1 MNETPKSGPRKSLLV
16 PFALV
21 ALAGG
26 PALAQPAAPPPSDAP
41 PVAAPAQPVPP
52 PPVAAPEPAPLPP
65 LPPPAAPP
73 PPAPEALP
81 APKKRSAEEIP
92 APAEIA
98 TAATPG
104 SAGFARRAL
113 KVTLGEGKSAW
124 SVTLFGAV
132 QADYIVDSTRSYDE
146 YLGPVLVARDDT
158 YEGTVG
164 RTQFTARST
173 RFGLVLES
181 PTIGGVTPSAAFL
194 GDFSGNQP
202 GVPYPNNANTNETIS
217 GNRLSEINYF
227 NSPSFR
233 IRYAYLTLR
242 SRVVD
247 LVAGETVDVF
257 GWQSFYSLCSLSWV
271 PNQITSRNPQL
282 RVSKSFGVGGPVSL
296 DVALEGARPAQR
308 DSQVPDGMGALR
320 LSFNGWKGVTTPG
333 NSVTIASPLSVSVS
347 GVTRQFKVNA
357 FTPAPTQSSNQTTG
371 WGVSFDVFV
380 PIIRAMDADDRSN
393 KLTLIGSFVY
403 GTGIADIMVT
413 GGGAKFPTLPNSM
426 QYNPP
431 PVYNPDID
439 NGLVTFD
446 STGVLHSIDW
456 WTAKAGIQ
464 YYLPGRFILSLN
476 GTYAHSKN
484 IAKLYPRGG
493 AEIELLGSVADTTMY
508 GDVTVLW
515 DATAAVRFGLSGAYT
530 QVRYL
535 DGNEPHNIRGI
546 GQAIYVF

>member
-1 MNETPKSGPRKSLLV
+1 MNETFTSGPRKSLLAT
-16 PFALV
+16 FALV
-21 ALAGG
+21 ALAAGAARAQTNDEK
-26 PALAQPAAPPPSDAP
+26 PAGAADAQPPAPPPSTTPAP
-41 PVAAPAQPVPP
+41 PTQMQST
-52 PPVAAPEPAPLPP
+52 PEPAPT
-65 LPPPAAPP
+65 PPPVSGPVP
-73 PPAPEALP
+73 M
-81 APKKRSAEEIP
+81 PKKHRTAEEIP

-104 SAGFARRAL
+104 SAGFARRPL
-113 KVTLGEGKSAW
+113 KATLGEGQSAW

-132 QADYIVDSTRSYDE
+132 QVDYIADTTRSYDE
-146 YLGPVLVARDDT
+146 YLGPVLVARSDT

-173 RFGLVLES
+173 RVGLVLES

-202 GVPYPNNANTNETIS
+202 GVPYPNSANTNETINGS
-217 GNRLSEINYF
+217 RLSEINYY

-233 IRYAYLTLR
+233 MRYAYLTLR

-271 PNQITSRNPQL
+271 PAQITSRNPQL
-282 RVSKSFGVGGPVSL
+282 RVSKSFGVGGPISL
-296 DVALEGARPAQR
+296 DVALEAARPAQR
-308 DSQVPDGMGALR
+308 DAQVPDGMGAVR
-320 LSFNGWKGVTTPG
+320 LSVNKWKGITTPG
-333 NSVTIASPLSVSVS
+333 NSVTIASPLSFSVS
-347 GVTRQFKVNA
+347 GVTRQFNVNA
-357 FTPAPTQSSNQTTG
+357 FAPAPTQSSNHTVG
-371 WGVSFDVFV
+371 WGVSFDLFLPVI
-380 PIIRAMDADDRSN
+380 PASDADDRRN

-403 GTGIADIMVT
+403 GTGIADLMVA

-446 STGVLHSIDW
+446 LFGVVHSIDW
-456 WTAKAGIQ
+456 WTAKVGLQ
-464 YYLPGRFILSLN
+464 YYMPARFILSLN
-476 GTYAHSKN
+476 ATYAHSNN

-493 AEIELLGSVADTTMY
+493 AEIELLGTVADSTRF
-508 GDVTVLW
+508 GEATVLW
-515 DATAAVRFGLSGAYT
+515 DATPAVRFGLSAQYT

-535 DGNEPHNIRGI
+535 DGNEPHNVRGV

>member
-1 MNETPKSGPRKSLLV
+1 MNENPTRGPRKSLLV

-21 ALAGG
+21 ALASS
-26 PALAQPAAPPPSDAP
+26 PALAQTSPSEQKPDAQPEAAPPPLPATPAP
-41 PVAAPAQPVPP
+41 PTQMAAPAPAPP
-52 PPVAAPEPAPLPP
+52 APE
-65 LPPPAAPP
+65 PPPAAAIPP
-73 PPAPEALP
+73 GQ
-81 APKKRSAEEIP
+81 KKHRTAEQIP

-104 SAGFARRAL
+104 AAGYARRAL
-113 KVTLGEGKSAW
+113 KATLGEEKNVW

-146 YLGPVLVARDDT
+146 YLGPVLVARSDT

-181 PTIGGVTPSAAFL
+181 PMIGGVTPSAAFL

-202 GVPYPNNANTNETIS
+202 GVPYPNNPNNNETINNS
-217 GNRLSEINYF
+217 RLSEINYY

-296 DVALEGARPAQR
+296 DVALEAARPAQR
-308 DSQVPDGMGALR
+308 DAQVPDGMGALR
-320 LSFNGWKGVTTPG
+320 LSVNGWKGVTTPG
-333 NSVTIASPLSVSVS
+333 NSVTIASPLSFSVS

-357 FTPAPTQSSNQTTG
+357 FTPPPTQSSNHTVG
-371 WGVSFDVFV
+371 WGVSFDLFLPVI
-380 PIIRAMDADDRSN
+380 PAANADDRTN
-393 KLTLIGSFVY
+393 KLTLISSFVY
-403 GTGIADIMVT
+403 GTGIADLMVA
-413 GGGAKFPTLPNSM
+413 GGGARFPTLPNSM

-446 STGVLHSIDW
+446 STGVVHSIDW
-456 WTAKAGIQ
+456 WTAKAGLQ
-464 YYLPGRFILSLN
+464 YYAPGRLIFALN
-476 GTYAHSKN
+476 ATYAHSN
-484 IAKLYPRGG
+484 NLAKLYPRGG
-493 AEIELLGSVADTTMY
+493 AEIELLGTVANTTMF
-508 GDVTVLW
+508 GDATILW
-515 DATAAVRFGLSGAYT
+515 DATAAVRFGISGVYT
-530 QVRYL
+530 RVRYL

>member
-1 MNETPKSGPRKSLLV
+1 M
-16 PFALV
+16 
-21 ALAGG
+21 
-26 PALAQPAAPPPSDAP
+26 
-41 PVAAPAQPVPP
+41 
-52 PPVAAPEPAPLPP
+52 
-65 LPPPAAPP
+65 
-73 PPAPEALP
+73 
-81 APKKRSAEEIP
+81 PKKQRTAEEIP

-98 TAATPG
+98 TAAAPG

-113 KVTLGEGKSAW
+113 KATLGEGQNAW

-132 QADYIVDSTRSYDE
+132 QVDYIADTTRSYDE
-146 YLGPVLVARDDT
+146 YLGPALVARSDT

-202 GVPYPNNANTNETIS
+202 GVPYPNNPNTNETS
-217 GNRLSEINYF
+217 NGNRLSEINYY
-227 NSPSFR
+227 NSPTFR

-247 LVAGETVDVF
+247 VVAGETVDVF

-296 DVALEGARPAQR
+296 DVALEAARPAQR
-308 DSQVPDGMGALR
+308 DAEVPDGMGAVR
-320 LSFNGWKGVTTPG
+320 LSVNQWKGITTPG
-333 NSVTIASPLSVSVS
+333 NSVTIASPLSLSVS

-357 FTPAPTQSSNQTTG
+357 FTPAPTQTSNNTVG
-371 WGVSFDVFV
+371 WGVSLDLFLPVI
-380 PIIRAMDADDRSN
+380 PAADADDRDN

-403 GTGIADIMVT
+403 GTGIADIMVA
-413 GGGAKFPTLPNSM
+413 GGGAKFPTLPNSV

-446 STGVLHSIDW
+446 LRRAAYDRLVGGQGGL
-456 WTAKAGIQ
+456 Q
-464 YYLPGRFILSLN
+464 YYMPGRLILCAERHVRSLEQHRQAVPA
-476 GTYAHSKN
+476 GRRRDRASGHRRRYHHVR
-484 IAKLYPRGG
+484 RGDRAVG
-493 AEIELLGSVADTTMY
+493 R
-508 GDVTVLW
+508 
-515 DATAAVRFGLSGAYT
+515 DARRAFRISGQYT